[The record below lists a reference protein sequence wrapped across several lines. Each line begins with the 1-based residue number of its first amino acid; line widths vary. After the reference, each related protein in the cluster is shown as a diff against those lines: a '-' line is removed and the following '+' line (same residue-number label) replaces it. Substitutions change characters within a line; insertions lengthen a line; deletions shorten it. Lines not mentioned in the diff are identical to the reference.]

1 MSDSCYN
8 GFMENTALEIVKELK
23 SHGHEAYF
31 AGGTVRDLLLNKA
44 PKDYDIVTSAK
55 PEEIEDILEHTIP
68 IGKKFGVILAVRN
81 GHNFEVAT
89 FRSDAAY
96 SDGRRPDAVYFTDP
110 KEDALRRD
118 FTINGMFYDPTAKK
132 VLDFVGGQGDLKE
145 KILRFIGDPHDR
157 LLEDNLRLLRAVR
170 FKNSLGLE
178 YALGVPEAVKRNAE
192 LIKNVSAER
201 IQDELTKILT
211 GENRGQ
217 AFRELGKSGI
227 LKLILPEVEALK
239 GIKQPEIYHKEGDVF
254 EHILMSLD
262 ALPENSSTE
271 LAWAVLL
278 HDIGKPQTYSVSDRI
293 RYNGHAEKG
302 AEMVGEIGKRL
313 KFSNEM
319 TSNLKWLVAHHMML
333 GDLLKM
339 KKTRQ
344 AHWIHQP
351 LFNEL
356 LELLRAD
363 ALGTKPKDLSLYN
376 ELKKLSEQ
384 KELLLPKPEILITG
398 KEIMDEFGIKEG
410 PEIGEILDKVHHS
423 QMEEHIKTKEEAL
436 ELVKKIL
443 KS

>member
-1 MSDSCYN
+1 
-8 GFMENTALEIVKELK
+8 MEKTALGIVKDLK
-23 SHGHEAYF
+23 DKGFETYF
-31 AGGTVRDLLLNKA
+31 AGGSVRDLLLGQV

-68 IGKKFGVILAVRN
+68 IGKKFGVILAVKN
-81 GHNFEVAT
+81 GHHFEVAT

-110 KEDALRRD
+110 KEDAIRRD
-118 FTINGMFYDPTAKK
+118 FTINGMFYDPIEKK
-132 VLDFVGGQGDLKE
+132 VLDFVGGQEDLDNKV
-145 KILRFIGDPHDR
+145 LRFIGDSHKR
-157 LLEDNLRLLRAVR
+157 IVEDNLRLLRAIR
-170 FKNSLGLE
+170 FKNSLGLD
-178 YALGVPEAVKRNAE
+178 YAPGTFEAIKRNAR
-192 LIKNVSAER
+192 LIENVSAER
-201 IQDELTKILT
+201 IQDELTKILISH
-211 GENRGQ
+211 GRGQ
-217 AFRELGKSGI
+217 AFRELSESGI
-227 LKLILPEVEALK
+227 LKLILPEVEALR
-239 GIKQPEIYHKEGDVF
+239 GVKQPEIYHKEGDVF

-262 ALPENSSTE
+262 ALPEKLSRE

-302 AEMVGEIGKRL
+302 SEMTGEIGKRL

-319 TSNLKWLVAHHMML
+319 TSNLRWLVSHHMML

-376 ELKKLSEQ
+376 KLKKLSEE
-384 KELLLPKPEILITG
+384 KETLLPKPEPLITG
-398 KEIMDEFGIKEG
+398 KELMEEFGVKEG
-410 PEIGEILDKVHHS
+410 PEIGKILDKVHHA
-423 QMEEHIKTKEEAL
+423 QMEEHIKTKEETL

>member
-1 MSDSCYN
+1 
-8 GFMENTALEIVKELK
+8 MENTALEIVKELK
-23 SHGHEAYF
+23 SHGYEAF
-31 AGGTVRDLLLNKA
+31 WAGGSVRDLLIGKN

-68 IGKKFGVILAVRN
+68 MGKKFGVILAVKN
-81 GHNFEVAT
+81 GHHFEVAT

-96 SDGRRPDAVYFTDP
+96 SDGRRPDAVYFTEP

-118 FTINGMFYDPTAKK
+118 FTINGMFYDPIEKK
-132 VLDFVGGQGDLKE
+132 VLDFVGGQEDLKN
-145 KILRFIGDPHDR
+145 KTLRFIGDPHER
-157 LLEDNLRLLRAVR
+157 IVEDNLRLLRAIR
-170 FKNSLGLE
+170 FKNALNLD
-178 YALGVPEAVKRNAE
+178 YALGTPEAIKRNAE

-211 GENRGQ
+211 SSGRGQ
-217 AFRELGKSGI
+217 AFRELSKTGI

-239 GIKQPEIYHKEGDVF
+239 GVKQPELYHKEGDAF

-262 ALPENSSTE
+262 ALPKNPSRE

-302 AEMVGEIGKRL
+302 SEIVENIGKRL

-319 TSNLKWLVAHHMML
+319 TANLKWLVAHHMML
-333 GDLLKM
+333 GDLPKM
-339 KKTRQ
+339 KKTRR

-351 LFNEL
+351 LFSEL

-363 ALGTKPKDLSLYN
+363 ALGTKPQDLSLYD
-376 ELKKLSEQ
+376 ELKKLSEE
-384 KELLLPKPEILITG
+384 KEKLLPKPEIFITG
-398 KEIMDEFGIKEG
+398 KDIIDKFDIKEG
-410 PEIGEILDKVHHS
+410 PEIGEILDKVHHA

-436 ELVKKIL
+436 EFVKGIL
-443 KS
+443 KR

>member
-1 MSDSCYN
+1 
-8 GFMENTALEIVKELK
+8 MENTALEIVKELK
-23 SHGHEAYF
+23 DKGFESYF
-31 AGGTVRDLLLNKA
+31 AGGTVRDLLLGKA

-118 FTINGMFYDPTAKK
+118 FTINGMFYDPMTKK
-132 VLDFVGGQGDLKE
+132 VLDFVDGQEDLKN
-145 KILRFIGDPHDR
+145 KTLRFIGDSHER
-157 LLEDNLRLLRAVR
+157 IVEDNLRLLRAIR
-170 FKNSLGLE
+170 FKNSLDLE
-178 YALGVPEAVKRNAE
+178 YAPGTLDAIKNNKE
-192 LIKNVSAER
+192 LIQNVSAER
-201 IQDELTKILT
+201 IQDELTKILL
-211 GENRGQ
+211 GKNPGQ
-217 AFRELGKSGI
+217 ALREMSGAGI
-227 LKLILPEVEALK
+227 LQIILPEAEALK
-239 GIKQPEIYHKEGDVF
+239 GVKQPELYHKEGDVF

-262 ALPENSSTE
+262 ALPEKPSTE

-302 AEMVGEIGKRL
+302 SELVGEIGKRL

-319 TSNLKWLVAHHMML
+319 ASNLKWLVAHHMML

-339 KKTRQ
+339 KKARQ

-376 ELKKLSEQ
+376 ELKKLSEE
-384 KELLLPKPEILITG
+384 KELLLPSPEILLTG
-398 KEIMDEFGIKEG
+398 KEIMEEFGIKEG
-410 PEIGEILDKVHHS
+410 PEIGEILDKVHHA
-423 QMEEHIKTKEEAL
+423 QMEEHIRTKEEAL
-436 ELVKKIL
+436 KFVQEIL
-443 KS
+443 EKRP

>member
-1 MSDSCYN
+1 MK
-8 GFMENTALEIVKELK
+8 NTALEIVKELK
-23 SHGHEAYF
+23 SHRHEAF
-31 AGGTVRDLLLNKA
+31 WAGGTVRDMLFGKA

-118 FTINGMFYDPTAKK
+118 FTINGMFYDPIEKK
-132 VLDFVGGQGDLKE
+132 VLDFVGGQEDLRNKT
-145 KILRFIGDPHDR
+145 LRFIGDPHER
-157 LLEDNLRLLRAVR
+157 IVEDNLRLLRAIR
-170 FKNSLGLE
+170 FKNSLGLD
-178 YALGVPEAVKRNAE
+178 YALGTPEAVKRNAK
-192 LIKNVSAER
+192 LIENVSAER
-201 IQDELTKILT
+201 IQEELTKILMAS
-211 GENRGQ
+211 GRGQ
-217 AFRELGKSGI
+217 AFRELSKNGI

-239 GIKQPEIYHKEGDVF
+239 GVKQPELYHKEGDVF
-254 EHILMSLD
+254 EHTLMSLD
-262 ALPENSSTE
+262 ALSENPSAD

-278 HDIGKPQTYSVSDRI
+278 HDIGKPQTISVKDRI
-293 RYNGHAEKG
+293 RFNGHAERG
-302 AEMVGEIGKRL
+302 SEIVGEIGKRL
-313 KFSNEM
+313 KFSNAM
-319 TSNLKWLVAHHMML
+319 TANLKWLVAHHMML

-344 AHWIHQP
+344 AHWLHQP
-351 LFNEL
+351 LFSEL
-356 LELLRAD
+356 LELLRVD
-363 ALGTKPKDLSLYN
+363 ALGTKPKDLSLYD
-376 ELKKLSEQ
+376 ELRRLSEK
-384 KELLLPKPEILITG
+384 KEKLLPKPEMLITG
-398 KEIMDEFGIKEG
+398 KEIIDQFDVKEG
-410 PEIGEILDKVHHS
+410 PEIGGILDKVHHA

>member
-1 MSDSCYN
+1 
-8 GFMENTALEIVKELK
+8 MENTALEIVKELK
-23 SHGHEAYF
+23 SHGHEAF
-31 AGGTVRDLLLNKA
+31 WAGGTVRDMLFGKT

-118 FTINGMFYDPTAKK
+118 FTINGMFYDPVGKK
-132 VLDFVGGQGDLKE
+132 VLDFVGGSEDLKSR
-145 KILRFIGDPHDR
+145 ILRFIGDPHER
-157 LLEDNLRLLRAVR
+157 IVEDNLRLLRAVR
-170 FKNSLGLE
+170 FKNSLGLD
-178 YALGVPEAVKRNAE
+178 YALGTPEAIKRNAK
-192 LIKNVSAER
+192 LIENVSAER
-201 IQDELTKILT
+201 IQEELTKILIAS
-211 GENRGQ
+211 GRGQ
-217 AFRELGKSGI
+217 AFRELSKAGI
-227 LKLILPEVEALK
+227 LKIILPEFEALR
-239 GIKQPEIYHKEGDVF
+239 GVKQPELYHKEGDVF

-262 ALPENSSTE
+262 ALPKNPSIE

-302 AEMVGEIGKRL
+302 SEMVGEIGTRL

-319 TSNLKWLVAHHMML
+319 TANLKWLVAHHMML

-351 LFNEL
+351 LFPEL

-363 ALGTKPKDLSLYN
+363 ALGTKPKDLSLYD
-376 ELKKLSEQ
+376 ELKKLSEE
-384 KELLLPKPEILITG
+384 KEKFLPKPEILITG
-398 KEIMDEFGIKEG
+398 KEIIDHFGIKEG
-410 PEIGEILDKVHHS
+410 PEIGKILDKVHHA
-423 QMEEHIKTKEEAL
+423 QMEEHIRTKEGAL
-436 ELVKKIL
+436 EFVKKIL
-443 KS
+443 KK

>member
-1 MSDSCYN
+1 
-8 GFMENTALEIVKELK
+8 MEATALEIVKELK
-23 SHGHEAYF
+23 EKGFETYF
-31 AGGTVRDLLLNKA
+31 AGGTVRDILLNKV

-118 FTINGMFYDPTAKK
+118 FTINGMFYDPIEKK
-132 VLDFVGGQGDLKE
+132 VLDFVGGQQDLKT

-157 LLEDNLRLLRAVR
+157 LQEDNLRLLRAIR
-170 FKNSLGLE
+170 FKNSLDLD
-178 YALGVPEAVKRNAE
+178 YALGVPEAIKRNAE

-201 IQDELTKILT
+201 IQEELTKILVAK
-211 GENRGQ
+211 NAGQ
-217 AFRELGKSGI
+217 AFREMSRAGI
-227 LKLILPEVEALK
+227 LKIILPEVEALK
-239 GIKQPEIYHKEGDVF
+239 GVKQPELYHHEGDVF
-254 EHILMSLD
+254 EHTLMSLD
-262 ALPENSSTE
+262 ALSENPSKE

-278 HDIGKPQTYSVSDRI
+278 HDIGKPKTFSIDDRI
-293 RYNGHAEKG
+293 RFNGHSEKG
-302 AEMVGEIGKRL
+302 AELAALIGKRL

-319 TSNLKWLVAHHMML
+319 TTNLKWLVAHHMML
-333 GDLLKM
+333 GDLFKM

-351 LFNEL
+351 LFSEL

-363 ALGTKPKDLSLYN
+363 TLGTKPKDLSMYN
-376 ELKKLSEQ
+376 ELKKLSRE
-384 KELLLPKPEILITG
+384 KEILLPKPEVLITG
-398 KEIMDEFGIKEG
+398 KEIMEKFGLKEG
-410 PEIGEILDKVHHS
+410 PKIGEILDRVHHA
-423 QMEEHIKTKEEAL
+423 QMEEKINTKEEAL
-436 ELVKKIL
+436 EFVKKIL
-443 KS
+443 KR